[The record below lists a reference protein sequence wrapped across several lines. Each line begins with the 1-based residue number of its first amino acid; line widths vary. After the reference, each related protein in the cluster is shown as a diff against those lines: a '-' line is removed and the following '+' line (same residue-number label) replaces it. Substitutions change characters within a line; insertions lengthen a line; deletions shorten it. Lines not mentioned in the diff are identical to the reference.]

1 MPKISPQ
8 IKKNTFWLVTFQ
20 LAKMVFP
27 FLVLPIL
34 THRLSVEVYGNLT
47 FVKTVMNFLQILVDF
62 GFMLSATKDI
72 AKAKPDLSKIN
83 QILTHT
89 FTARLVLG
97 LLGFLITLLLC
108 SFMPLL
114 NANLLF
120 TFLSYLAVFL
130 SIFLFDF
137 LFRGLEIIHI
147 IAIRFIL
154 MKTLSTLCT
163 ILFVHHDHQIL
174 LIPLLDILSSIIAI
188 LLVIREVSKLHLKF
202 IRPKLKS
209 ILFSLKT
216 SFIYFLSDIS
226 STTFNALS
234 TLVIGLVFSSTEV
247 ALFGLSIQIIGAIQA
262 LLGQLSG
269 GIYPDMIR
277 QKSLQLLKNIFRQ
290 TLPLVII
297 LTLFMAIFS
306 SFGLKILGGDKYLTA
321 TPIIQ
326 ILSLTIPFSYC
337 SIILGWPTLG
347 VINQQSAVTFST
359 ITATLFNL
367 ISLLIL
373 LWLDQLNLISVA
385 LIRLCTELVLFS
397 IRFYLFHQ
405 HRSKLNP

>member
-1 MPKISPQ
+1 MPKISTQ

-47 FVKTVMNFLQILVDF
+47 FVKTIMNFLQILVDF

-89 FTARLVLG
+89 FTARLLLG

-114 NANLLF
+114 NTNLLF
-120 TFLSYLAVFL
+120 TLLSYLAVFL

-147 IAIRFIL
+147 ITIRFIL

-188 LLVIREVSKLHLKF
+188 LLVIHEVSKLHLKF

-297 LTLFMAIFS
+297 LTLFIAIFS

>member
-1 MPKISPQ
+1 
-8 IKKNTFWLVTFQ
+8 
-20 LAKMVFP
+20 
-27 FLVLPIL
+27 
-34 THRLSVEVYGNLT
+34 
-47 FVKTVMNFLQILVDF
+47 
-62 GFMLSATKDI
+62 
-72 AKAKPDLSKIN
+72 
-83 QILTHT
+83 
-89 FTARLVLG
+89 
-97 LLGFLITLLLC
+97 
-108 SFMPLL
+108 MPLL
-114 NANLLF
+114 NTNLLF
-120 TFLSYLAVFL
+120 TLLSYLAIFF

-147 IAIRFIL
+147 ITIRFIL

-163 ILFVHHDHQIL
+163 ILFVRHDHQIL

-277 QKSLQLLKNIFRQ
+277 QKSLQFLKNIFRQ

-297 LTLFMAIFS
+297 LTLSIAIFS
-306 SFGLKILGGDKYLTA
+306 SFGLKMLGGDKYLTA

-373 LWLDQLNLISVA
+373 LWLGQLNLISVA

-405 HRSKLNP
+405 YRSKLNP